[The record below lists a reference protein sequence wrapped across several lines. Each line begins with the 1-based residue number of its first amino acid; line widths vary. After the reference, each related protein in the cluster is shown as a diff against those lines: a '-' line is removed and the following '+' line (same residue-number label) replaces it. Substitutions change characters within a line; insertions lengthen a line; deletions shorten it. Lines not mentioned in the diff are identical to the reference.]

1 MDMYKIL
8 RENMLMEMARVGFMN
23 GKYEVYIHTDDPGNI
38 PHFHI
43 WDKETRGQNF
53 HTCVKIIAPEYFHH
67 TGKENI
73 LNNKMK
79 KELIEFLQLPS
90 RNKRYST
97 NWEYLVSM
105 WNDNN
110 SNINIPEDTSMP
122 NYMKL

>member
-1 MDMYKIL
+1 MYKIL
-8 RENMLMEMARVGFMN
+8 RENMLMEVARVGFIN

-53 HTCVKIIAPEYFHH
+53 HTCVKIITPEYFHH
-67 TGKENI
+67 SGKENI

-90 RNKRYST
+90 KNKRYST

-110 SNINIPEDTSMP
+110 SNINISEDISMP